1 MLSIPTLLK
10 GLISRI
16 NPKAPALAAAPNS
29 KKRRDQSS
37 SSNTAKTRPDIQRHG
52 AAEKNTKKPKPLSK
66 LAGIDRAAVIE
77 RDNHPI
83 SRKHISP
90 NAVKVL
96 YKLAESGYHGFLVG
110 GGVRDLLLE
119 RRPKDFDIAT
129 DASPEQLKSLFRNAR
144 IIGRRF
150 KIIHLRYGRE
160 IIEVTTFRAP
170 HDADADNEIADDVP
184 RRRIQNQSS
193 AHSTAG
199 MILRDNVYGN
209 IDEDALRRDFTINA
223 LYYTIDGF
231 RILDFSTGIED
242 LRAKQIRM
250 IGDPAERYKE
260 DPVRMLRAIRFAA
273 KLDFSIEP
281 NTETPINELAHL
293 LESIS
298 TARLFDES
306 IKLLA
311 SGHAVKTFELLR
323 RYRPGDFLLGPT
335 LNALDKLSGPPCK
348 LVDLALENTD
358 ARLAEGKSVTPA
370 FLFAALLWP
379 VLQLR
384 LQALKSNEGNPHQ
397 IFQQAA
403 QEVLMEQI
411 QYTAVPKR
419 FTIATKEIW
428 DLQSR
433 LMRDNRRSVESAFGH
448 PRFRAAYDFLL
459 LREEAGEDLG
469 GRGQWWTE
477 FQLDETNTNID
488 RVEEQARP
496 PRKRRRRRKPTA
508 KSE

>member
-1 MLSIPTLLK
+1 M
-10 GLISRI
+10 
-16 NPKAPALAAAPNS
+16 N
-29 KKRRDQSS
+29 QSS
-37 SSNTAKTRPDIQRHG
+37 PGSD
-52 AAEKNTKKPKPLSK
+52 LV
-66 LAGIDRAAVIE
+66 GIENATVLE

-83 SRKHISP
+83 SRKQISP

-96 YKLAESGYHGFLVG
+96 YKLAEAGHHGFLVG
-110 GGVRDLLLE
+110 GGVRDLLLGKS
-119 RRPKDFDIAT
+119 PKDFDIAT

-150 KIIHLRYGRE
+150 KIIHLRFGRE

-170 HDADADNEIADDVP
+170 HDSENKIDDNLP
-184 RRRIQNQSS
+184 RRRIQNQES

-223 LYYTIDGF
+223 LYYTINKF
-231 RILDFSTGIED
+231 RILDFSTGLDD
-242 LRAKQIRM
+242 LESKQIRM

-273 KLDFSIEP
+273 KLGFTIEEK
-281 NTETPINELAHL
+281 TEKPINELAHL

-298 TARLFDES
+298 TARLFDET
-306 IKLLA
+306 IKLMTGGDA
-311 SGHAVKTFELLR
+311 EKTFELLR
-323 RYRPGDFLLGPT
+323 RYRPGVYLFAPT
-335 LNALDKLSGPPCK
+335 FRALDKLSGPPCK
-348 LVDLALENTD
+348 LVELALRNTD
-358 ARLAEGKSVTPA
+358 RRLAEGKSVTPA

-384 LQALKSNEGNPHQ
+384 LEAHRSGEGNQHKL
-397 IFQQAA
+397 FQQAA

-419 FTIATKEIW
+419 FTIAAKEIW
-428 DLQSR
+428 ELQSR
-433 LMRDNRRSVESAFGH
+433 LMRDNKRSIEGSFSH

-469 GRGQWWTE
+469 GRGEWWTK
-477 FQLDETNTNID
+477 FQLGDTSQITQRTSTESD
-488 RVEEQARP
+488 PAK
-496 PRKRRRRRKPTA
+496 KRRRRRRPKPTT
-508 KSE
+508 EG

>member
-1 MLSIPTLLK
+1 MFSIPTLLK
-10 GLISRI
+10 GLLGRS
-16 NPKAPALAAAPNS
+16 NPNTPASAAAPSSKSRREQGSNS
-29 KKRRDQSS
+29 KAR
-37 SSNTAKTRPDIQRHG
+37 
-52 AAEKNTKKPKPLSK
+52 KPKGSHKPRAKMNKSAEINALE
-66 LAGIDRAAVIE
+66 GIERAVQIE
-77 RDNHPI
+77 RDEHPI

-96 YKLAESGYHGFLVG
+96 YKLAEAGYHGFLVG

-119 RRPKDFDIAT
+119 KRPKDFDIAT

-150 KIIHLRYGRE
+150 KIIHLRFGRE

-170 HDADADNEIADDVP
+170 HDADNKIADDVP
-184 RRRIQNQSS
+184 RRRIRNQAS
-193 AHSTAG
+193 AHSTSG

-223 LYYTIDGF
+223 LYYTIDRF
-231 RILDFSTGIED
+231 RILDFSTGISD
-242 LRAKQIRM
+242 LKSKQIRM
-250 IGDPAERYKE
+250 IGDPTERYKE

-273 KLDFSIEP
+273 KLDFTIEE
-281 NTETPINELAHL
+281 NTERPINELAHL
-293 LESIS
+293 LDSIS

-323 RYRPGDFLLGPT
+323 RYRPGSFLLGPT
-335 LNALDKLSGPPCK
+335 LDALDKLSGPPCK

-358 ARLAEGKSVTPA
+358 TRLAEGKSVTPA

-384 LQALKSNEGNPHQ
+384 LESLKSSDGSPHQ

-403 QEVLMEQI
+403 QDVLMDQI

-419 FTIATKEIW
+419 FTIAAKEIW
-428 DLQSR
+428 ELQSR
-433 LMRDNRRSVESAFGH
+433 LMRENRRGVESAFNH

-469 GRGQWWTE
+469 GRGEWWTK
-477 FQLDETNTNID
+477 FQLGDTNLNIESIEKD
-488 RVEEQARP
+488 RPA
-496 PRKRRRRRKPTA
+496 PRKRRRRRKPNA
-508 KSE
+508 KAAG

>member
-1 MLSIPTLLK
+1 M
-10 GLISRI
+10 
-16 NPKAPALAAAPNS
+16 N
-29 KKRRDQSS
+29 QSTIAS
-37 SSNTAKTRPDIQRHG
+37 D
-52 AAEKNTKKPKPLSK
+52 LV
-66 LAGIDRAAVIE
+66 GIENATVVE

-83 SRKHISP
+83 SRKQISP

-96 YKLAESGYHGFLVG
+96 YKLAEAGYHGFLVG
-110 GGVRDLLLE
+110 GGVRDLLLGKS
-119 RRPKDFDIAT
+119 PKDFDIAT

-150 KIIHLRYGRE
+150 KIIHLRFGRE

-170 HDADADNEIADDVP
+170 HDSENKIDDDVP
-184 RRRIQNQSS
+184 RRRIQNQAS

-223 LYYTIDGF
+223 LYYTIDKF
-231 RILDFSTGIED
+231 RILDFSTGLQD
-242 LRAKQIRM
+242 LESKQIRM

-273 KLDFSIEP
+273 KLGFSIEEK
-281 NTETPINELAHL
+281 TEKPINELAHL

-298 TARLFDES
+298 TARLFDET
-306 IKLLA
+306 IKLMTGGDA
-311 SGHAVKTFELLR
+311 EKTFELLR
-323 RYRPGDFLLGPT
+323 RYRPGVYLFAPT
-335 LNALDKLSGPPCK
+335 FHALDKLSGPPCK
-348 LVDLALENTD
+348 LVELALRNTD
-358 ARLAEGKSVTPA
+358 RRLAEGKSVTPA

-384 LQALKSNEGNPHQ
+384 LESQKSDQGNPHQ
-397 IFQQAA
+397 LFQQAA

-419 FTIATKEIW
+419 FTIAAKEIW
-428 DLQSR
+428 ELQSR
-433 LMRDNRRSVESAFGH
+433 LMRDNKRSIEGSFSH

-469 GRGQWWTE
+469 GRGEWWTQ
-477 FQLDETNTNID
+477 FQLGDTSQIIKRASNEA
-488 RVEEQARP
+488 EP
-496 PRKRRRRRKPTA
+496 PKKKRRRRRPKA
-508 KSE
+508 KTES

>member
-1 MLSIPTLLK
+1 M
-10 GLISRI
+10 
-16 NPKAPALAAAPNS
+16 N
-29 KKRRDQSS
+29 QS
-37 SSNTAKTRPDIQRHG
+37 TPGTD
-52 AAEKNTKKPKPLSK
+52 LV
-66 LAGIDRAAVIE
+66 GIENATVLE

-96 YKLAESGYHGFLVG
+96 YKLAEAGYHGFLVG
-110 GGVRDLLLE
+110 GGVRDLLLGKS
-119 RRPKDFDIAT
+119 PKDFDIAT

-150 KIIHLRYGRE
+150 KIIHLRFGRE

-170 HDADADNEIADDVP
+170 HDSENKIDDNVP
-184 RRRIQNQSS
+184 RRRIQNQES

-223 LYYTIDGF
+223 LYYTIDKF
-231 RILDFSTGIED
+231 RILDFSTGLDD
-242 LRAKQIRM
+242 LESKQIRM

-273 KLDFSIEP
+273 KLGFTIEEK
-281 NTETPINELAHL
+281 TEKPINELAHL

-298 TARLFDES
+298 TARLFDET
-306 IKLLA
+306 IKLMTGGDA
-311 SGHAVKTFELLR
+311 EKTFELLR
-323 RYRPGDFLLGPT
+323 RYRPGVYLFAPT
-335 LNALDKLSGPPCK
+335 FRALDKLSGPHCK
-348 LVDLALENTD
+348 LVELALRNTD
-358 ARLAEGKSVTPA
+358 ERLAEGKSVTPA

-384 LQALKSNEGNPHQ
+384 LEAQKSDEGNQHQ
-397 IFQQAA
+397 LFQQAA

-419 FTIATKEIW
+419 FTIAAKEIW
-428 DLQSR
+428 ELQSR
-433 LMRDNRRSVESAFGH
+433 LMRDNKRSIEGSFSH

-469 GRGQWWTE
+469 GRGEWWTQ
-477 FQLDETNTNID
+477 FQLGDTSQIIQRASIESD
-488 RVEEQARP
+488 P
-496 PRKRRRRRKPTA
+496 SKKRRRRRRPKTE
-508 KSE
+508 S

>member
-1 MLSIPTLLK
+1 M
-10 GLISRI
+10 
-16 NPKAPALAAAPNS
+16 N
-29 KKRRDQSS
+29 QSS
-37 SSNTAKTRPDIQRHG
+37 QAF
-52 AAEKNTKKPKPLSK
+52 E
-66 LAGIDRAAVIE
+66 LAGIENATIIE

-83 SRKHISP
+83 SRKQISP
-90 NAVKVL
+90 NAVRVL
-96 YKLAESGYHGFLVG
+96 YKLAEAGYHGFLVG
-110 GGVRDLLLE
+110 GGVRDLLLGKN
-119 RRPKDFDIAT
+119 PKDFDIAT

-150 KIIHLRYGRE
+150 KIIHLRFGRE

-170 HDADADNEIADDVP
+170 HDSENTIADNVP
-184 RRRIQNQSS
+184 RRRIQNQAS

-223 LYYTIDGF
+223 LYYTIDRF
-231 RILDFSTGIED
+231 RILDFSTGLKD
-242 LRAKQIRM
+242 LKSKQIRM

-273 KLDFSIEP
+273 KLGFTIEEK
-281 NTETPINELAHL
+281 TEQPIDELAHL

-298 TARLFDES
+298 TARLFDET
-306 IKLLA
+306 IKLMTGGNA
-311 SGHAVKTFELLR
+311 EKTFELLR
-323 RYRPGDFLLGPT
+323 RYRPGAFLFGPT
-335 LNALDKLSGPPCK
+335 FHALEKLSGPPCK
-348 LVDLALENTD
+348 LVDLALRNTD
-358 ARLAEGKSVTPA
+358 GRLADGKSVTPA

-384 LQALKSNEGNPHQ
+384 LQSLKSDHSNQHQ
-397 IFQQAA
+397 LFQQAA
-403 QEVLMEQI
+403 QEVLMEQL

-428 DLQSR
+428 ELQSR
-433 LMRDNRRSVESAFGH
+433 LMRDNKRSIEGSFNH

-469 GRGQWWTE
+469 GRGEWWTQ
-477 FQLDETNTNID
+477 FQLGNPERNIE
-488 RVEEQARP
+488 RVRKDGEP
-496 PRKRRRRRKPTA
+496 PKKRRRRRRPKTKA
-508 KSE
+508 DS

>member
-1 MLSIPTLLK
+1 M
-10 GLISRI
+10 
-16 NPKAPALAAAPNS
+16 N
-29 KKRRDQSS
+29 QSTPGS
-37 SSNTAKTRPDIQRHG
+37 D
-52 AAEKNTKKPKPLSK
+52 LV
-66 LAGIDRAAVIE
+66 GIENATVLE

-83 SRKHISP
+83 SRKQISP

-96 YKLAESGYHGFLVG
+96 YKLAEAGYHGFLVG
-110 GGVRDLLLE
+110 GGVRDLLLGKS
-119 RRPKDFDIAT
+119 PKDFDIAT

-150 KIIHLRYGRE
+150 KIIHLRFGRE

-170 HDADADNEIADDVP
+170 HDSENKIDDDAP
-184 RRRIQNQSS
+184 RRRIQNQAS

-223 LYYTIDGF
+223 LYYTIDKF
-231 RILDFSTGIED
+231 RILDFSTGLDD
-242 LRAKQIRM
+242 LESKQIRM

-273 KLDFSIEP
+273 KLGFTIEEK
-281 NTETPINELAHL
+281 TEKPINESAHL

-298 TARLFDES
+298 TARLFDET
-306 IKLLA
+306 IKLMTGGDA
-311 SGHAVKTFELLR
+311 EKTFELLR
-323 RYRPGDFLLGPT
+323 RYRPGVYLFAPT
-335 LNALDKLSGPPCK
+335 FRALDKLSGPPCK
-348 LVDLALENTD
+348 LVELALRNTD
-358 ARLAEGKSVTPA
+358 ERLAEGKSVTPA

-384 LQALKSNEGNPHQ
+384 LRAQKSDESNQHQ
-397 IFQQAA
+397 LFQQAA

-419 FTIATKEIW
+419 FTIAAKEIW
-428 DLQSR
+428 ELQSR
-433 LMRDNRRSVESAFGH
+433 LMRDNKRSIEGSFSH

-459 LREEAGEDLG
+459 LREEAGEDLS
-469 GRGQWWTE
+469 GRGKWWTQ
-477 FQLDETNTNID
+477 FQLGDTSQIIQRTSPGPD
-488 RVEEQARP
+488 PAK
-496 PRKRRRRRKPTA
+496 KRRGRRRPKPKT
-508 KSE
+508 EG

>member
-1 MLSIPTLLK
+1 MNQPTT
-10 GLISRI
+10 
-16 NPKAPALAAAPNS
+16 
-29 KKRRDQSS
+29 SS
-37 SSNTAKTRPDIQRHG
+37 STSA
-52 AAEKNTKKPKPLSK
+52 
-66 LAGIDRAAVIE
+66 LAGIEKATLLE
-77 RDNHPI
+77 RDHHPI
-83 SRKHISP
+83 SRKQISP
-90 NAVKVL
+90 NAVRVL
-96 YKLAESGYHGFLVG
+96 YKLAEAGHHGFLVG
-110 GGVRDLLLE
+110 GGVRDLLLGKS
-119 RRPKDFDIAT
+119 PKDFDIAT

-150 KIIHLRYGRE
+150 KIIHLRFGRE

-170 HDADADNEIADDVP
+170 HDTENKIADNVP
-184 RRRIQNQSS
+184 RRRIQNQDS
-193 AHSTAG
+193 AHSAAG

-223 LYYTIDGF
+223 LYYTIDKF
-231 RILDFSTGIED
+231 RILDFSTGLED
-242 LRAKQIRM
+242 LESKQIRM

-273 KLDFSIEP
+273 KLGFSIEEK
-281 NTETPINELAHL
+281 TEKPIDELAHL

-298 TARLFDES
+298 TARLFDET
-306 IKLLA
+306 IKLMA
-311 SGHAVKTFELLR
+311 GGHAVKTFELLR
-323 RYRPGDFLLGPT
+323 RYRPGMYLFAPT
-335 LNALDKLSGPPCK
+335 FRALEKISGPPSK

-358 ARLAEGKSVTPA
+358 SRLAAGKSVTPA

-384 LQALKSNEGNPHQ
+384 LQSLQSNEANQHQ
-397 IFQQAA
+397 LFQQAA

-433 LMRDNRRSVESAFGH
+433 LMRDNRRSIDGAFNH

-459 LREEAGEDLG
+459 LREDAGEDLG
-469 GRGQWWTE
+469 GRGAWWTE
-477 FQLDETNTNID
+477 YQIGATKQDIKHVNSDGE
-488 RVEEQARP
+488 VP
-496 PRKRRRRRKPTA
+496 KKRRRRRKPKPKPA
-508 KSE
+508 A

>member
-1 MLSIPTLLK
+1 MI
-10 GLISRI
+10 
-16 NPKAPALAAAPNS
+16 
-29 KKRRDQSS
+29 QSTPGS
-37 SSNTAKTRPDIQRHG
+37 D
-52 AAEKNTKKPKPLSK
+52 LV
-66 LAGIDRAAVIE
+66 GIENATVLE

-83 SRKHISP
+83 SRKQISP

-96 YKLAESGYHGFLVG
+96 YKLTEAGYHGFLVG
-110 GGVRDLLLE
+110 GGVRDLLLGKS
-119 RRPKDFDIAT
+119 PKDFDIAT

-150 KIIHLRYGRE
+150 KIIHLRFGRE

-170 HDADADNEIADDVP
+170 HDSENKIDNNAP
-184 RRRIQNQSS
+184 RRRIQNQAS

-223 LYYTIDGF
+223 LYYTIDKF
-231 RILDFSTGIED
+231 RILDFSTGLDD
-242 LRAKQIRM
+242 LESKQIRM
-250 IGDPAERYKE
+250 IGDPVERYKE

-273 KLDFSIEP
+273 KLGFTIEEK
-281 NTETPINELAHL
+281 TEKPINESAHL

-298 TARLFDES
+298 TARLFDEA
-306 IKLLA
+306 IKLMTGGDA
-311 SGHAVKTFELLR
+311 EKTFELLR
-323 RYRPGDFLLGPT
+323 RYRPGVYLFAPT
-335 LNALDKLSGPPCK
+335 FRALDKLSGPPCK
-348 LVDLALENTD
+348 LVELALRNTD
-358 ARLAEGKSVTPA
+358 ERLAEGKSVTPA

-384 LQALKSNEGNPHQ
+384 LRAQKSDEGNQHQ
-397 IFQQAA
+397 LFQQAA

-419 FTIATKEIW
+419 FTIAAKEIW
-428 DLQSR
+428 ELQSR
-433 LMRDNRRSVESAFGH
+433 LMRDNKRSIEGSFSH

-469 GRGQWWTE
+469 GRGKWWTQ
-477 FQLDETNTNID
+477 FQLGDTSQIIQRTSPGPD
-488 RVEEQARP
+488 PAK
-496 PRKRRRRRKPTA
+496 KRRGRRRP
-508 KSE
+508 KSKTEG

>member
-1 MLSIPTLLK
+1 M
-10 GLISRI
+10 
-16 NPKAPALAAAPNS
+16 N
-29 KKRRDQSS
+29 QSTPGS
-37 SSNTAKTRPDIQRHG
+37 D
-52 AAEKNTKKPKPLSK
+52 LV
-66 LAGIDRAAVIE
+66 GIENATVLE

-83 SRKHISP
+83 SRKQISP

-96 YKLAESGYHGFLVG
+96 YKLAEAGYHGFLVG
-110 GGVRDLLLE
+110 GGVRDLLLGKS
-119 RRPKDFDIAT
+119 PKDFDIAT

-150 KIIHLRYGRE
+150 KIIHLRFGRE

-170 HDADADNEIADDVP
+170 HDSENKIDDDAP
-184 RRRIQNQSS
+184 RRRIQNQAS

-223 LYYTIDGF
+223 LYYTIDKF
-231 RILDFSTGIED
+231 RILDFSTGLDD
-242 LRAKQIRM
+242 LESKQIRM

-273 KLDFSIEP
+273 KLGFTIEEK
-281 NTETPINELAHL
+281 TEKPINESAHL

-298 TARLFDES
+298 TARLFDET
-306 IKLLA
+306 IKLMTGGDA
-311 SGHAVKTFELLR
+311 EKTFELLR
-323 RYRPGDFLLGPT
+323 RYRPGVYLFAPT
-335 LNALDKLSGPPCK
+335 FRALDKLSGPPCK
-348 LVDLALENTD
+348 LVELALRNTD
-358 ARLAEGKSVTPA
+358 ERLAEGKSVTPA

-384 LQALKSNEGNPHQ
+384 LRAQKSDESNQHQ
-397 IFQQAA
+397 LFQQAA

-419 FTIATKEIW
+419 FTIAAKEIW
-428 DLQSR
+428 ELQSR
-433 LMRDNRRSVESAFGH
+433 LMRDNKRSIEGSFSH

-469 GRGQWWTE
+469 GRGKWWTQ
-477 FQLDETNTNID
+477 FQLGDTSQIIQRTSPGPD
-488 RVEEQARP
+488 PAK
-496 PRKRRRRRKPTA
+496 KRRGRRRPKPKT
-508 KSE
+508 EG